1 MAAQPPIPASL
12 WNTIA
17 PEAQAAILAHIAS
30 LEQRIADL
38 EAENADLR
46 RRLAQ
51 VEHQLQSIRQRG
63 KRASHRRDEPPVRAP
78 TAGARNI
85 VGTPDAFGPS
95 PRPAPPSSNM
105 TSVLSDALIAAR
117 ATSNPPASSKTISSP
132 ISPNPNS
139 SGIATDGT
147 STVVGLASGPARAA
161 VIWNCPAH
169 TSARAPACSPATA
182 APTSASPWVR
192 PGTCSTTSS
201 G

>member
-46 RRLAQ
+46 RRLARSSTNCSPS
-51 VEHQLQSIRQRG
+51 VS
-63 KRASHRRDEPPVRAP
+63 AANAPPIAVMSPRVRAP